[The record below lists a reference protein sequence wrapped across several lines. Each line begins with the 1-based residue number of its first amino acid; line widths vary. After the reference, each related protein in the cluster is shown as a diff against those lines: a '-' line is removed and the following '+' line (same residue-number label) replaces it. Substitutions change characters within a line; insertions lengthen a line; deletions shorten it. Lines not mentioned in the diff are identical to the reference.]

1 VRSARRLT
9 RALALVAVPLVVF
22 GCFYAAPMVYMLRN
36 TLNRFDPTTGVVSAV
51 TLTNFT
57 AFLGDGYYLSVLW
70 QTIRISLIVTAVCA
84 ALAYPI
90 AYYLARVAR
99 GSRTWVVLILLLPL
113 VTSPVVVSYGWL
125 VLLGN
130 TGLVNST
137 LTRLGI
143 VSQPLRLIY
152 SQTGIVIGL
161 VQVLLSFMVL
171 SLTAALQKVDLGV
184 VRAARSLGASPR
196 QAFWRVVFPLS
207 LPGLRTGCL
216 LVFSLSMSS
225 YAVPALIGG
234 PQEKLVSF
242 LIYQQAT
249 AILNW
254 PFAATMSVILVAAT
268 TGTLGLVS
276 AGGQLRAALH
286 TRRLRTSTPER
297 PALALGAR

>member
-1 VRSARRLT
+1 VSRFGRTGRT
-9 RALALVAVPLVVF
+9 LAVVAAPLIFF
-22 GCFYAAPMVYMLRN
+22 GCFYLAPVIYMLRN
-36 TLNRFDPTTGVVSAV
+36 TLDRFDPSKGPVSAV
-51 TLTNFT
+51 TWSNFT
-57 AFLGDGYYLSVLW
+57 AFLGDSYYLGILW
-70 QTIRISLIVTAVCA
+70 QTIRVSLIITLVCA
-84 ALAYPI
+84 IIAYPI
-90 AYYLARVAR
+90 AYYLARVAG

-130 TGLVNST
+130 TGVVNDT

-171 SLTAALQKVDLGV
+171 SLGAALQKVDLGI

-196 QAFWRVVFPLS
+196 QAFWRIVFPLS

-234 PQEKLVSF
+234 PQQKLVSF
-242 LIYQQAT
+242 LIYEQAT
-249 AILNW
+249 SILNW
-254 PFAATMSVILVAAT
+254 PFAASMSVILVAAT
-268 TGTLGLVS
+268 TGILGLAS
-276 AGGQLRAALH
+276 GAAQLRSILRA
-286 TRRLRTSTPER
+286 RRLRGATPEP
-297 PALALGAR
+297 PALAWATN

>member
-1 VRSARRLT
+1 MTGVRRFGK
-9 RALALVAVPLVVF
+9 ALALVAVPLVVF
-22 GCFYAAPMVYMLRN
+22 SCFYAAPIVYMLRN
-36 TLNRFDPTTGVVSAV
+36 TLDRFDATRGVISAV
-51 TLTNFT
+51 TFSNFT
-57 AFLGDGYYLSVLW
+57 AFLGDSYYLSVLW
-70 QTIRISLIVTAVCA
+70 LTIRVSLIVTLVCA
-84 ALAYPI
+84 LLAYPI
-90 AYYLARVAR
+90 AWYLARVAR
-99 GSRTWVVLILLLPL
+99 SSRTWIVLILLLPL

-130 TGLVNST
+130 TGLVNNT

-143 VSQPLRLIY
+143 ISQPLRLIY

-171 SLTAALQKVDLGV
+171 ALTAALQKVDLGV

-196 QAFWRVVFPLS
+196 RAFWRVVFPLS

-242 LIYQQAT
+242 LIYEQAT
-249 AILNW
+249 SILNW
-254 PFAATMSVILVAAT
+254 PFAATMSVVLVAAT
-268 TGTLGLVS
+268 AGILGLVS
-276 AGGQLRAALH
+276 ASAQLRAALR
-286 TRRLRTSTPER
+286 TRRIRRATPE
-297 PALALGAR
+297 PALAWGS